1 MLYSKVQYGT
11 VSFKIKISMN
21 LFLNKNII
29 RGNVWPI
36 FCILYTHALKQ
47 NKVDFNSVVV
57 DDDDDVDVAVFNHR
71 NLLSSL
77 VNLWKVKSGDMA

>member
-1 MLYSKVQYGT
+1 
-11 VSFKIKISMN
+11 MN

-29 RGNVWPI
+29 RGNVWTI
-36 FCILYTHALKQ
+36 FCILCTYAPKQ

-57 DDDDDVDVAVFNHR
+57 DDDVDAAVFNHR

-77 VNLWKVKSGDMA
+77 VNLWKVKSGDIA